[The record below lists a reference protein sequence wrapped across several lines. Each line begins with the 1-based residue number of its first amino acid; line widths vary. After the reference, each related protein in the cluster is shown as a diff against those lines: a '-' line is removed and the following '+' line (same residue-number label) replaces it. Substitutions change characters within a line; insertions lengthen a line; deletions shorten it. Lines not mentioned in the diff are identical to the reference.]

1 VQIPTSDGV
10 SNGSLHIPDGTG
22 PWPGVVVF
30 PDAFGLRDTMRDMGD
45 HLASLGYVALVPDV
59 FYRAG
64 DWAPFDPDTAFTD
77 EKERGR
83 LFGLIR
89 GLTNGRIITDAD
101 AYADFLL
108 ARPEV
113 RGTAIGTTGYCMG
126 GRMSLVAA
134 GGIGDKIA
142 AAASFHAAR
151 VAIPDDPNSPHLA
164 ADKIRA
170 AVYVAGSIEDHGF
183 TAEHAQLLDNALT
196 SAGVPHTIE
205 FYPGH
210 HGFAVADNAPYDAA
224 LAERHWEAL
233 RGFYGERLLSAGR
246 PITPSPITPG
256 RGGRWPRRPGS
267 SGSRRS
273 SRFPGWTSRAR
284 TRGGRW
290 PGCSCSGRVPA
301 RRSCRR

>member
-1 VQIPTSDGV
+1 
-10 SNGSLHIPDGTG
+10 
-22 PWPGVVVF
+22 
-30 PDAFGLRDTMRDMGD
+30 M
-45 HLASLGYVALVPDV
+45 
-59 FYRAG
+59 
-64 DWAPFDPDTAFTD
+64 
-77 EKERGR
+77 
-83 LFGLIR
+83 R
-89 GLTNGRIITDAD
+89 GLTNGRVIADAD

-113 RGTAIGTTGYCMG
+113 SGTAVGTTGYCMG

-164 ADKIRA
+164 AGKIRA

-183 TAEHAQLLDNALT
+183 TAEHAELLDSALT

-210 HGFAVADNAPYDAA
+210 HGFAVPDNAPYDAA

-233 RGFYGERLLSAGR
+233 RGFYAEQLLSAGR
-246 PITPSPITPG
+246 AITPG
-256 RGGRWPRRPGS
+256 RDGTWPRRPGN

-273 SRFPGWTSRAR
+273 SRFPEWTSRAR
-284 TRGGRW
+284 THGGRW
-290 PGCSCSGRVPA
+290 PGCSCSGRGLAP
-301 RRSCRR
+301 RFCRR